1 MHGTSTTRASG
12 KSPTAKVKM
21 SPQVAEQIGADR
33 SNDTLLTFPAEVCE
47 LTRIEEATWRWKRH
61 RGEAPFLFRMGRRL
75 YAWRSDVVA
84 YIEAQRLADQAD
96 A

>member
-1 MHGTSTTRASG
+1 MHGSTTTRGSG
-12 KSPTAKVKM
+12 KSSRSKVNA
-21 SPQVAEQIGADR
+21 SPQVADLIADR
-33 SNDTLLTFPAEVCE
+33 SNDRLLTFPDEVVE

-84 YIEAQRLADQAD
+84 WIEAQRLADQAD

>member
-1 MHGTSTTRASG
+1 MKGTSAPSRTSKSRA
-12 KSPTAKVKM
+12 TAA
-21 SPQVAEQIGADR
+21 QVSLQVNAPLAADR
-33 SNDTLLTFPAEVCE
+33 SNDRLLTFPEEVCE
-47 LTRIEEATWRWKRH
+47 LTRMEAATWRYKRH

-84 YIEAQRLADQAD
+84 WIEAQRLADQAD